1 MRQALV
7 LESKFGGECWR
18 AIEASACA
26 RVLVLESKLVARE
39 GAALVTP
46 VLA

>member
-1 MRQALV
+1 MVASVGEQLRRV
-7 LESKFGGECWR
+7 LG
-18 AIEASACA
+18 A
-26 RVLVLESKLVARE
+26 REQLRRELVLESKLVARE